1 MIYTKY
7 VYTFWSKEAG
17 ARERVVEEVTKEE
30 VNNRAAGHMEKV
42 GKADKV
48 GAISSTRSTR

>member
-1 MIYTKY
+1 MCTRFGS
-7 VYTFWSKEAG
+7 TEAG
-17 ARERVVEEVTKEE
+17 ARERVVEEIKKEE

-48 GAISSTRSTR
+48 GAIISSTRSTR